1 LPEGGCTRTQEPGLP
16 WKHLLRAQKHVL
28 GKPKKKTQKV
38 QQKLTAGIA
47 VFSQLCV
54 SRRSLQPLGHLF
66 QTR

>member
-1 LPEGGCTRTQEPGLP
+1 METSAARAKACTWE
-16 WKHLLRAQKHVL
+16 A
-28 GKPKKKTQKV
+28 KKKPQEV
-38 QQKLTAGIA
+38 QQKLTTRIA

>member
-1 LPEGGCTRTQEPGLP
+1 METSAARAKACQCTWE
-16 WKHLLRAQKHVL
+16 A
-28 GKPKKKTQKV
+28 KKKPQKV

>member
-1 LPEGGCTRTQEPGLP
+1 METSAARAKACTWEA
-16 WKHLLRAQKHVL
+16 K
-28 GKPKKKTQKV
+28 KKKTQKV

>member
-1 LPEGGCTRTQEPGLP
+1 METSAARANAYTWEAKKQE
-16 WKHLLRAQKHVL
+16 
-28 GKPKKKTQKV
+28 V
-38 QQKLTAGIA
+38 QQKLTTRIA